1 MSDSLSAG
9 GSGNHRTAFTVAA
22 ILCGGIALLLAVTQ
36 FFAGPFET
44 QPPLE
49 KVVADKVVAIRDATV
64 AALKGEE
71 YEAATEPRGV
81 SIDRMVRIGTAVA
94 GALAMIL
101 AAVALVRR
109 ERAAAAAGG
118 AILGASA
125 IALQF
130 AGIALGVIVLCLL
143 IGPLLSALDFDFSF
157 FD

>member
-1 MSDSLSAG
+1 M
-9 GSGNHRTAFTVAA
+9 
-22 ILCGGIALLLAVTQ
+22 LAVVQ

-44 QPPLE
+44 PPPIE
-49 KVVADKVVAIRDATV
+49 EVVADKVVAIRDATV

-71 YEAATEPRGV
+71 YKAAVEPRAM
-81 SIDRMVRIGTAVA
+81 SIDRMVRAGTAVA

-101 AAVALVRR
+101 AAVALVRQ

-118 AILGASA
+118 AILGAGA

-143 IGPLLSALDFDFSF
+143 LGPLLSALDFDFSF